1 MEFLGNPQSLH
12 ETVWVDSVSV
22 KLNETFET
30 LSKSKE
36 RKADS
41 PEQNTKL
48 PVNVINACKTIVCWS
63 NEILTSYRTYTSKW
77 LIKLF
82 PEIISMQEIQEED
95 LQSSAKRIYQFYF
108 PLFSFPP
115 SFIHEALSTML
126 QYLTKSS
133 ENTSWYLKTS
143 ILPALQ
149 IAFFKNLHLLTKEAQ
164 SETLKAAVLLLSDS
178 RVEVRQLASV
188 TLSGMVRCSQREVI
202 QSIRDESMA
211 NLTAAKLPKKR
222 PGAELPPNFAW
233 MVTQRHG
240 SVLAL
245 SALILAFPYEVP
257 AWVPSALMC
266 LARCS
271 NDPSPIN
278 LEVSRTFSEFRRT
291 HQDTWH
297 EDRTK
302 FTSEQLEELSDLLIS
317 PSYYV

>member
-1 MEFLGNPQSLH
+1 
-12 ETVWVDSVSV
+12 VDSVSV
-22 KLNETFET
+22 KLKEMFEM
-30 LSKSKE
+30 LAKSKQM
-36 RKADS
+36 KADGGD
-41 PEQNTKL
+41 QNAKL
-48 PVNVINACKTIVCWS
+48 PVNVINACKTVVCWS
-63 NEILTSYRTYTSKW
+63 NEILSSYRTFASKW
-77 LIKLF
+77 IIKLF

-95 LQSSAKRIYQFYF
+95 LQISAKRIYQFYF

-115 SFIHEALSTML
+115 SRIHDALSVML
-126 QYLTKSS
+126 QYLTKSTG
-133 ENTSWYLKTS
+133 NTSWYLKTS

-164 SETLKAAVLLLSDS
+164 SETLKAVVALLSDS

-211 NLTAAKLPKKR
+211 KLSAIKMPKKR
-222 PGAELPPNFAW
+222 SGTDLPADFASL
-233 MVTQRHG
+233 VAQRHG

-257 AWVPSALMC
+257 SWVPSALMC
-266 LARCS
+266 LARSS
-271 NDPSPIN
+271 NDPSPVN

-302 FTSEQLEELSDLLIS
+302 FSSDQLEELSDLLIS